1 MSFFYIK
8 TNTSEK
14 YFLKRKSVTSK
25 ASHYLSNSAKKLIVV
40 QYFLALKR
48 FKKHETFRHRRRTR
62 KYKKILKKQKIS
74 DRGLLQRRRNNI
86 VLKGES
92 KNE

>member
-14 YFLKRKSVTSK
+14 YFLKRKSVASK
-25 ASHYLSNSAKKLIVV
+25 ASYYLNNSAKKLIVV

-48 FKKHETFRHRRRTR
+48 FKKYKTFKHRKRTR
-62 KYKKILKKQKIS
+62 KYKRMLKKQKIS
-74 DRGLLQRRRNNI
+74 DRGLL
-86 VLKGES
+86 
-92 KNE
+92 